1 MGTCVHVLVLKLSLF
16 LLFTFL
22 CRSLCVDR
30 AIEKRVD
37 QMTKEITHL
46 KRFCE
51 SLQTQLRMVQAE
63 AMKGSRPPVSSP
75 TLSEEGGGGG
85 GGGKEV

>member
-1 MGTCVHVLVLKLSLF
+1 MYILYLNGVFFFCPSASLFNVCVH
-16 LLFTFL
+16 
-22 CRSLCVDR
+22 R

-63 AMKGSRPPVSSP
+63 AMTGSRPLVTSP

-85 GGGKEV
+85 GGEEV

>member
-1 MGTCVHVLVLKLSLF
+1 
-16 LLFTFL
+16 
-22 CRSLCVDR
+22 
-30 AIEKRVD
+30 
-37 QMTKEITHL
+37 MTKEITHL

-85 GGGKEV
+85 GGVKKLGYFNKSCLERELDSCLILDQSHPSR

>member
-1 MGTCVHVLVLKLSLF
+1 
-16 LLFTFL
+16 
-22 CRSLCVDR
+22 
-30 AIEKRVD
+30 
-37 QMTKEITHL
+37 MTKEITHL

-85 GGGKEV
+85 GGVKKFDILTRAAWMERELDSCLILCPSHPSFPMHLY